1 MCEVSFITNWK
12 AFTEQWIWIISNKL
26 HLNIK
31 KKTKPKM
38 KGGREDTEKERKKK
52 ENYKEWENKKEKNLL
67 FYKSSM

>member
-1 MCEVSFITNWK
+1 
-12 AFTEQWIWIISNKL
+12 
-26 HLNIK
+26 
-31 KKTKPKM
+31 M